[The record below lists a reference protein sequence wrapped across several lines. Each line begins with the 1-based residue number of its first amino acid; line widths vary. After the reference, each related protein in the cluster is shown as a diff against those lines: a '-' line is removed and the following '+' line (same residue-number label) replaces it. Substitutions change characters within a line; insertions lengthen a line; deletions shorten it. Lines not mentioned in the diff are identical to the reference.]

1 MKKEEKTKLTRE
13 RIIRSAIAE
22 FGTKN
27 YDSAS
32 LNTICTANHISKG
45 LIYHNFKNKDEIYLV
60 CVKKSFDEL
69 TEYLK
74 KSDHNSQDILEEI
87 RGLLKAR
94 QEFVQENPY
103 YGHIFF
109 CSVLM
114 PPQHL
119 LKEIKEMR
127 KNYDDYLRERYT
139 YLLGKICLRDG
150 VKVEKAVEY
159 LMLFQEM
166 YNGFFREKACESSEL
181 NRVIETHETGISE
194 LFDILLYGI
203 ARKNDE

>member
-13 RIIRSAIAE
+13 KIIRSAIAE

-32 LNTICTANHISKG
+32 LNTICTENHISKG

-74 KSDHNSQDILEEI
+74 NSDTGSSDILEEI
-87 RGLLKAR
+87 RNLLKAR
-94 QEFVQENPY
+94 QDFVQKNPY

-114 PPQHL
+114 PPRHL
-119 LKEIKEMR
+119 LKEIKEVR
-127 KNYDDYLRERYT
+127 RNYDAYLKERYT
-139 YLLGKICLRDG
+139 CLLGNMELREG
-150 VKVEKAVEY
+150 VEVERAVEY
-159 LMLFQEM
+159 LMLFQDM
-166 YNGFFREKACESSEL
+166 YNGFFREKACESNEL
-181 NRVIETHETGISE
+181 NKVIETHETGISE
-194 LFDILLYGI
+194 LFDLLLYGI
-203 ARKNDE
+203 AKK